1 MALVWENEVWS
12 SKYLKQYYIWG
23 KGKSTGDH
31 KQDVV
36 FSFYSGFKLGFLTWD
51 EGRRSP
57 FAGGKLRQ
65 K

>member
-1 MALVWENEVWS
+1 MYRWLWFGGNEVWS

-36 FSFYSGFKLGFLTWD
+36 FSFYSSFKLGFLLGTKGD
-51 EGRRSP
+51 E
-57 FAGGKLRQ
+57 ALLQ
-65 K
+65 A